1 MLHRPSRKPPWR
13 NQNVKRRALSNNLQ
27 NQGVINIISRGA
39 TNRESNRA
47 RKAYSRWLKSYAVGA
62 RCRVEEDLI
71 ISFEPT
77 DLEGVTTPHE
87 EVLVIWAT
95 IVNYNMVQVFVDS
108 RSSVNILFKEAFD
121 QIQMNLTKLKDTFA
135 YNVILRRLQ

>member
-1 MLHRPSRKPPWR
+1 M
-13 NQNVKRRALSNNLQ
+13 
-27 NQGVINIISRGA
+27 
-39 TNRESNRA
+39 
-47 RKAYSRWLKSYAVGA
+47 
-62 RCRVEEDLI
+62 
-71 ISFEPT
+71 
-77 DLEGVTTPHE
+77 
-87 EVLVIWAT
+87 VIWAT